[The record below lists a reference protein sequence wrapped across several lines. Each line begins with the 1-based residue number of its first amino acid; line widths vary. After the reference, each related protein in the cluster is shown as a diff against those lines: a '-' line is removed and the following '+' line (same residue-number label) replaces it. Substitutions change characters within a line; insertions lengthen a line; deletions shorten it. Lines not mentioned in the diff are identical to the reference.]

1 MTIDQSLEHPWI
13 KAIKRRNVRNEDKG
27 KKPERR
33 RLKTTRLKEY
43 TIKSH
48 SSMPPNNT
56 YVNFER
62 FSKVMEEIGAAEDS
76 LRELEKN
83 KRSFREDIEALLS
96 IYEEK
101 ESWYKEENE
110 SIGQDLRQIRQELQ
124 KTESLK
130 QQTQEEVKT
139 TLLSANGLK
148 RRFGRLEN
156 RYEALAKQVASE
168 MKFVEELVRSIEQEK
183 LQCVE
188 GNAGMR

>member
-1 MTIDQSLEHPWI
+1 MVLLPPHRANPAPPHCPIPRPHTSPQV
-13 KAIKRRNVRNEDKG
+13 IKRRNVRNEDSG
-27 KKPERR
+27 KKAEQRR

-62 FSKVMEEIGAAEDS
+62 FSKVMEEVAAAEET
-76 LRELEKN
+76 LREIQRN

-110 SIGQDLRQIRQELQ
+110 SKSAQTEL
-124 KTESLK
+124 
-130 QQTQEEVKT
+130 
-139 TLLSANGLK
+139 
-148 RRFGRLEN
+148 
-156 RYEALAKQVASE
+156 
-168 MKFVEELVRSIEQEK
+168 
-183 LQCVE
+183 
-188 GNAGMR
+188 